1 MSKKLIKMTFASLL
15 ILTALIVASC
25 SSSEDKTEN
34 KTEKTSK
41 TEKTQLWTCGMH
53 PEVIL
58 EEPGQCPKCGMNLV
72 PLKQNG
78 QEQSREENS
87 AEKPAGKG
95 KILYWQAPMNP
106 TEIYDA
112 PGKSKM
118 GMDLVPVYEGQVSS
132 GSTVKI
138 DPVTVQNMGVR
149 TATVKKTDFSRTVRA
164 VGTIDY
170 NEEKIYVVSARISG
184 WIDKLYVDYTG
195 KAVRKGQ
202 RLLEIYSPKLVT
214 TQQEYLLALN
224 NQKLI
229 SGTEFAGIR
238 DGAASLVRSSRERLL
253 YWNIPE
259 SQIKKLEETGKVRKN
274 ITLDSPASGV
284 VTRKNVIEGQHVK
297 EGMTLYEIADLSTVW
312 VYASIYD
319 SELPWIKKGQEADIE
334 LSYLPGEKLKGR
346 IDYIYPYLN
355 EKSRDIKVRIAF
367 PNPHLKL
374 KPGMYGNVNIKSA
387 PIPNAIVVPSEA
399 VIRSGKRTLVFIAR
413 GEGRFEPREVTI
425 GEEGDNGE
433 VRIISGLLANEKVV
447 ISAQFLIDSES
458 RLQEAIQK
466 MIAEKNKSAQNDAND
481 SGSVKEKAPEKPE
494 AMDMDNM
501 EKQTDQNKTQ
511 QNNEMDAAEHKDMKK
526 SSKKSDDAM
535 KCGAGKCGSN

>member
-1 MSKKLIKMTFASLL
+1 MRKRLTKWAFVTLL
-15 ILTALIVASC
+15 IITALIAVSC
-25 SSSEDKTEN
+25 SSSED

-58 EEPGQCPKCGMNLV
+58 DEPGQCPKCGMNLV
-72 PLKQNG
+72 PLKQSIQG
-78 QEQSREENS
+78 EADQ
-87 AEKPAGKG
+87 AEKDGEQPNGGKG

-118 GMDLVPVYEGQVSS
+118 GMDLIPVYEGQVSS

-149 TATVKKTDFSRTVRA
+149 TAVVKRIDFSRTVRA
-164 VGTIDY
+164 VGTINY

-202 RLLEIYSPKLVT
+202 RLLEIYSPELVT

-224 NQKLI
+224 NQRLI
-229 SGTEFAGIR
+229 SGTEYAGIR

-259 SQIKKLEETGKVRKN
+259 SQIKRLEETGKVRKN
-274 ITLDSPASGV
+274 ITLDSPEAGII
-284 VTRKNVIEGQHVK
+284 TEKNVIEGQHVK
-297 EGMTLYEIADLSTVW
+297 EGMTLYQIADLSTVW
-312 VYASIYD
+312 VYASVYD
-319 SELPWIKKGQEADIE
+319 TELPWIAKGQEAEIE

-346 IDYIYPYLN
+346 IDYIYPYLS
-355 EKSRDIKVRIAF
+355 EKTRDVKVRITF
-367 PNPHLKL
+367 PNPQLKL
-374 KPGMYGNVNIKSA
+374 KPGMYGNVIIKSE
-387 PIPNAIVVPSEA
+387 PIPNAIVIPSEA
-399 VIRSGKRTLVFIAR
+399 VIRSGKRNVVFIAR
-413 GEGRFEPREVTI
+413 GEGRFEPREVII
-425 GEEGDNGE
+425 GEEDDKGNI
-433 VRIISGLLANEKVV
+433 RIINGLLANEKVV

-466 MIAEKNKSAQNDAND
+466 MLAEKTQVSKDGDHESFD
-481 SGSVKEKAPEKPE
+481 KTEREKP
-494 AMDMDNM
+494 AKMDMGSDNM
-501 EKQTDQNKTQ
+501 EKETPV
-511 QNNEMDAAEHKDMKK
+511 NEMDHNKNMKK
-526 SSKKSDDAM
+526 SPGKGDGKM
-535 KCGAGKCGSN
+535 KCGTGKCGDM